1 MRHAKAMAVV
11 VAYDIYLEVA
21 EGELNEE
28 WGLREPMDFWRTNAH
43 TSKAQPKF
51 FQL

>member
-28 WGLREPMDFWRTNAH
+28 WGLRVLECDLSRTIQV
-43 TSKAQPKF
+43 KR
-51 FQL
+51 